1 MRATQKRKRRTPAGA
16 LPRPNGTLR
25 ETPAGSSAL
34 PDSFLEATI
43 EFWQPSAHR
52 NLTREDA
59 REIVENMTGFFS
71 VLRQWREAERVAAR
85 TNGGM
90 SARIDRSAIASS
102 KRSAGAPAKLAL
114 P

>member
-1 MRATQKRKRRTPAGA
+1 MRARQKRKIRTRAGT
-16 LPRPNGTLR
+16 LPRPSGALC
-25 ETPAGSSAL
+25 EVPAGSSAL
-34 PDSFLEATI
+34 PESFLEATI

-85 TNGGM
+85 ANSGM
-90 SARIDRSAIASS
+90 SAGIDRSATASA
-102 KRSAGAPAKLAL
+102 KRNVRATAKLAL

>member
-1 MRATQKRKRRTPAGA
+1 MRATQKRKRRTRASA
-16 LPRPNGTLR
+16 LPRPSGALC

-34 PDSFLEATI
+34 SDSFLEATI

-85 TNGGM
+85 ANSGI
-90 SARIDRSAIASS
+90 SAGIDRSATSPA
-102 KRSAGAPAKLAL
+102 KRNVHATAKLAL

>member
-1 MRATQKRKRRTPAGA
+1 MRAGRKSKRRTRAGA
-16 LPRPNGTLR
+16 PPGPGRALY
-25 ETPAGSSAL
+25 EAPAGSCAL

-43 EFWQPSAHR
+43 EFWQPKAHR

-85 TNGGM
+85 ANSGISPG
-90 SARIDRSAIASS
+90 IDRSATASA
-102 KRSAGAPAKLAL
+102 KRNVRAITKLAL